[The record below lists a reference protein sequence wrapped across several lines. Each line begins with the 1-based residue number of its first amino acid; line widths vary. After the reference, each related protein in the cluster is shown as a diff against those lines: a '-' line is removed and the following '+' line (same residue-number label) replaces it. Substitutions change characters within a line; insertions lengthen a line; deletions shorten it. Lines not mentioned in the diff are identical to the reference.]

1 MGFFDKLF
9 HGFYYVVNEETL
21 KEYLEKE
28 LKFSLE
34 NGLEASA
41 NLNIYLN
48 NEKHHIQIWNYAES
62 LSENKKEKGLIISYD
77 DEEYKTLE
85 ELYNSKLNNL
95 PEYFKIELIDMDDE
109 YLNNY
114 KKNHPELK
122 IENY

>member
-9 HGFYYVVNEETL
+9 HGFYYVVDEQTL

-28 LKFSLE
+28 LNFSIE
-34 NGLEASA
+34 NKLEASA

-48 NEKHHIQIWNYAES
+48 NEKHHIQIWNYTGSSFED
-62 LSENKKEKGLIISYD
+62 EKEKGLIIYYD
-77 DEEYKTLE
+77 KEQYKTLE

-95 PEYFKIELIDMDDE
+95 PDYFKIELIDLDNE
-109 YLNNY
+109 YLSDY

>member
-9 HGFYYVVNEETL
+9 HGFYYVVDEKTL
-21 KEYLEKE
+21 KEYLEEE
-28 LKFSLE
+28 LKFSIE
-34 NGLEASA
+34 NKLEASA

-48 NEKHHIQIWNYAES
+48 NEKHHIQIWNHAES
-62 LSENKKEKGLIISYD
+62 SFEVYYD

-85 ELYNSKLNNL
+85 ELYNSKLNGL
-95 PEYFKIELIDMDDE
+95 PEYFKIELIDMDNE